1 MISLDSHDSILV
13 ATIDRNDQNT
23 IDDSL
28 VEALDRM
35 LDEAER
41 RQSVL
46 LHVRSARA
54 HFCGGADPVRVRRWL
69 ESDGAAA
76 LTADSSRW
84 SSLFE
89 RIEATPTIVFAEIR
103 GNALGAGLGLAL
115 ACDLRMMS
123 TSSWIGVPEVRVGLL
138 PAGNTI
144 RRLTELSGLVAAQR
158 LLIAGD
164 IIDGAEAHRLGL
176 AHWLSDE
183 DSLKRNAAEAAQRV
197 AKQSPAALREAKRL
211 LASASRESRNQT
223 ATIERQAFSR
233 LIASEEPRKKI
244 EALLVRLASRG

>member
-1 MISLDSHDSILV
+1 MISLDSHESILV

-28 VEALDRM
+28 VDALERI
-35 LDEAER
+35 LDEADR
-41 RQSVL
+41 QQSVL
-46 LHVRSARA
+46 LHLRSIRP
-54 HFCGGADPVRVRRWL
+54 HFCGGADPDRVRRWL

-123 TSSWIGVPEVRVGLL
+123 TSSRIGVPEVRVGLL

-176 AHWLSDE
+176 SHWLSD
-183 DSLKRNAAEAAQRV
+183 DNSLQRDAAAVAQRV

-211 LASASRESRNQT
+211 LYSASQESRIQT
-223 ATIERQAFSR
+223 ATVERQAFSL
-233 LIASEEPRKKI
+233 LISSEEPRKRV
-244 EALLVRLASRG
+244 EALLVRLASRD